1 MSDKKM
7 KFITLNSGHIM
18 PVIGYTA
25 SVYRNEDYIG
35 QCLKSLL
42 PKYGLQRSDIFIT
55 SKLGPKDQ
63 GRGKCRTA
71 FLQSLQRLQCD
82 YLDLYLIHW
91 PGAQGMQPQDPR
103 HRDLRV
109 GSWNDMVELQKEDN
123 HDHTFTCWSSKWTVG
138 LKLLLGPV
146 YIHIHDS
153 KLRLCTRYIHGG
165 TILIL
170 FDFLLL
176 KIEHHPHLIQKSLIE
191 FCKEKEIH
199 FQAYSS
205 LGTSNVTENKLLNN
219 PVVKSIADTKSKST
233 AQILLK
239 WAVQQ
244 DIGVLPKSTNPQH
257 IHENIDIFTWTL
269 TEDEIK
275 TLNSLE
281 HGYHYCW
288 NPEHVT

>member
-1 MSDKKM
+1 M
-7 KFITLNSGHIM
+7 KLVTLNSGHIM
-18 PVIGYTA
+18 PIIGLGTFKIHGLEAISKSLDAALACGYRAIDTA

-63 GRGKCRTA
+63 GSGRCKSA
-71 FLQSLQRLQCD
+71 LLQSLQKLQCD

-91 PGAQGMQPQDPR
+91 PGGQGMQPQDPR
-103 HRDLRV
+103 HRDLRMQ
-109 GSWNDMVELQKEDN
+109 SWNDMIELQKEDKIKSIGVSN
-123 HDHTFTCWSSKWTVG
+123 FLQHHIEDLINQSGHTPAV
-138 LKLLLGPV
+138 LQ
-146 YIHIHDS
+146 
-153 KLRLCTRYIHGG
+153 
-165 TILIL
+165 
-170 FDFLLL
+170 
-176 KIEHHPHLIQKSLIE
+176 IEHHPHLIQRSLIE
-191 FCKEKEIH
+191 FCKDKEIH

-205 LGTSNVTENKLLNN
+205 LGTSNVTENKLLID
-219 PVVKSIADTKSKST
+219 PVVKSIADKKSKST

-244 DIGVLPKSTNPQH
+244 DIGVIPKSTDPDH
-257 IHENIDIFTWTL
+257 IQNNMDIFTWTL

-275 TLNSLE
+275 TLNSLDTG
-281 HGYHYCW
+281 HHYCW